1 MKKVTVF
8 VITGCPYCAQAR
20 KALKEL
26 VSENPEYAKVE
37 FEEINEM
44 EHPEIANEYDY
55 MACPSMF
62 IGKDKIY
69 EAHVGEKYDE
79 CKAHVKQVLEA
90 AMA

>member
-44 EHPEIANEYDY
+44 VARP
-55 MACPSMF
+55 CLSGKKRSM
-62 IGKDKIY
+62 KHMSVRSMTS
-69 EAHVGEKYDE
+69 ARR
-79 CKAHVKQVLEA
+79 
-90 AMA
+90 M

>member
-37 FEEINEM
+37 FEEINELPVHVYR
-44 EHPEIANEYDY
+44 ER
-55 MACPSMF
+55 
-62 IGKDKIY
+62 KD
-69 EAHVGEKYDE
+69 
-79 CKAHVKQVLEA
+79 L
-90 AMA
+90 